1 MSRESRMA
9 LGTGPA
15 LPAGGADI
23 DPPGP
28 AMGARFAAECV
39 SPQALVDEI
48 KVRARVRLS
57 RVRRESLAGSATL
70 RDHLHQA
77 AREVGFAGWEQARR
91 VLGALAAPGDDMGSF
106 WHVPRSGILLHIWFS
121 EYAQARSVLA
131 QQADGFLLP
140 YRRQCFIVQAP
151 FIEALGL
158 NPADP
163 AWVVIGRDLV
173 AAYGTPAWRVLAWQR
188 LHAPAGA
195 F

>member
-1 MSRESRMA
+1 MSGASVNVMSS
-9 LGTGPA
+9 GQA
-15 LPAGGADI
+15 LPAGAVAI
-23 DPPGP
+23 DPSGP
-28 AMGARFAAECV
+28 AMGASAV
-39 SPQALVDEI
+39 SGFLSQQVLVDEI

-57 RVRRESLAGSATL
+57 RARREGAAGSTTL

-91 VLGALAAPGDDMGSF
+91 VLGTLAAPGDDMGSF

-163 AWVVIGRDLV
+163 AWVAIGRDLV
-173 AAYGTPAWRVLAWQR
+173 AAYGTPAWRALAWQR
-188 LHAPAGA
+188 LHAPVGA

>member
-1 MSRESRMA
+1 E
-9 LGTGPA
+9 
-15 LPAGGADI
+15 GA
-23 DPPGP
+23 
-28 AMGARFAAECV
+28 
-39 SPQALVDEI
+39 
-48 KVRARVRLS
+48 
-57 RVRRESLAGSATL
+57 AGSATL

-91 VLGALAAPGDDMGSF
+91 VLGTLAAPGDDMGSF

-163 AWVVIGRDLV
+163 SWVAIGRDLV
-173 AAYGTPAWRVLAWQR
+173 AAYGTPAWRALAWQR
-188 LHAPAGA
+188 LNAPVGA

>member
-1 MSRESRMA
+1 MSSEAVNAMSSGQA
-9 LGTGPA
+9 LS
-15 LPAGGADI
+15 AGAAAI
-23 DPPGP
+23 DPSGS
-28 AMGARFAAECV
+28 AVEASSV
-39 SPQALVDEI
+39 SGFLSQQALVDEI

-57 RVRRESLAGSATL
+57 RARREGTGGSATL

-91 VLGALAAPGDDMGSF
+91 VLGVLAAPGDDMGSF
-106 WHVPRSGILLHIWFS
+106 WHVLRSGILLHIWFS
-121 EYAQARSVLA
+121 EHAQARSVLA

-158 NPADP
+158 NPVDP
-163 AWVVIGRDLV
+163 AWAVIGRDLV
-173 AAYGTPAWRVLAWQR
+173 AAYGTPAWRALAWQR

>member
-1 MSRESRMA
+1 MSGGAVNAMSSGQMLSAGAAAIDPR
-9 LGTGPA
+9 GPA
-15 LPAGGADI
+15 TGASS
-23 DPPGP
+23 
-28 AMGARFAAECV
+28 AAECV

-57 RVRRESLAGSATL
+57 RARREGAAGSATL

-77 AREVGFAGWEQARR
+77 AREVGFAGWEQARL
-91 VLGALAAPGDDMGSF
+91 VLGALAAPGGDMGSF

-158 NPADP
+158 SPVDP
-163 AWVVIGRDLV
+163 AWAVIGRDLV
-173 AAYGTPAWRVLAWQR
+173 AGYGTPAWRALAWQR
-188 LHAPAGA
+188 LNASAGA

>member
-1 MSRESRMA
+1 MSSETVNAMSSGQA
-9 LGTGPA
+9 L
-15 LPAGGADI
+15 LGGDAAI
-23 DPPGP
+23 DPSGS
-28 AMGARFAAECV
+28 ATGAGSVSRFLSQQV
-39 SPQALVDEI
+39 LVDEI

-57 RVRRESLAGSATL
+57 RARRDGAAGSTTL

-121 EYAQARSVLA
+121 EYAQARNVLA

-158 NPADP
+158 KPADP
-163 AWVVIGRDLV
+163 AWAAIGRDLV
-173 AAYGTPAWRVLAWQR
+173 AAYGTPAWRALAWQR
-188 LHAPAGA
+188 LHAPVGA

>member
-1 MSRESRMA
+1 MSSETVNAMSS
-9 LGTGPA
+9 GQA
-15 LPAGGADI
+15 LPAGAAAI

-28 AMGARFAAECV
+28 AMGASSAAERL
-39 SPQALVDEI
+39 SPHALIDEI

-57 RVRRESLAGSATL
+57 RARREGAAGSTSL

-77 AREVGFAGWEQARR
+77 AREAGFAGWEQARR

-131 QQADGFLLP
+131 QQVDGFLLP

-163 AWVVIGRDLV
+163 AWAVIGRDLV
-173 AAYGTPAWRVLAWQR
+173 AAYGTPAWRSLAWQR

>member
-1 MSRESRMA
+1 MSSEAVNAMSSGQM
-9 LGTGPA
+9 LS
-15 LPAGGADI
+15 AGAAAI

-28 AMGARFAAECV
+28 AMRASFAAESV

-57 RVRRESLAGSATL
+57 RARREGVAGSATL

-77 AREVGFAGWEQARR
+77 AREVGFAGWEQARL
-91 VLGALAAPGDDMGSF
+91 VLGALAAPGGDMGSF

-158 NPADP
+158 NPVDP
-163 AWVVIGRDLV
+163 AWAVIGRDLV
-173 AAYGTPAWRVLAWQR
+173 AGYGTPAWRALAWQR
-188 LHAPAGA
+188 LNAPAGA

>member
-1 MSRESRMA
+1 MSSETANSMRSGQA
-9 LGTGPA
+9 LS
-15 LPAGGADI
+15 AGAAAIGHS
-23 DPPGP
+23 GP
-28 AMGARFAAECV
+28 AMEAGSVAEFI
-39 SPQALVDEI
+39 SPQTLVDEI

-57 RVRRESLAGSATL
+57 RARREGTGGSATL

-91 VLGALAAPGDDMGSF
+91 VLGAQAAPGDDMGSF

-121 EYAQARSVLA
+121 EHAQACSVLA

-163 AWVVIGRDLV
+163 AWAVIGRDLV
-173 AAYGTPAWRVLAWQR
+173 AAYGAPAWRALAWQR

>member
-1 MSRESRMA
+1 MSGASVNVMSS
-9 LGTGPA
+9 GQA
-15 LPAGGADI
+15 LPAGAVAI
-23 DPPGP
+23 DPSGP
-28 AMGARFAAECV
+28 AMGASAV
-39 SPQALVDEI
+39 SGFLSQQVLVDEI

-57 RVRRESLAGSATL
+57 RARREGAAGSTTL

-131 QQADGFLLP
+131 QQVDGFLLP

-158 NPADP
+158 KPADP
-163 AWVVIGRDLV
+163 AWAVIERDLV
-173 AAYGTPAWRVLAWQR
+173 AAYGTPAWRALAWQR
-188 LHAPAGA
+188 LNAPAGA

>member
-1 MSRESRMA
+1 
-9 LGTGPA
+9 
-15 LPAGGADI
+15 
-23 DPPGP
+23 
-28 AMGARFAAECV
+28 
-39 SPQALVDEI
+39 
-48 KVRARVRLS
+48 
-57 RVRRESLAGSATL
+57 
-70 RDHLHQA
+70 
-77 AREVGFAGWEQARR
+77 
-91 VLGALAAPGDDMGSF
+91 MGSF

-163 AWVVIGRDLV
+163 AWAAIGRDLV
-173 AAYGTPAWRVLAWQR
+173 AAYGTPAWRALAWQR
-188 LHAPAGA
+188 LRAPVGA

>member
-1 MSRESRMA
+1 MSREAVNAMSA
-9 LGTGPA
+9 GQA
-15 LPAGGADI
+15 LPDGAVAI
-23 DPPGP
+23 DPSGP
-28 AMGARFAAECV
+28 AMGASSVSGFL

-48 KVRARVRLS
+48 KVRARLRLS
-57 RVRRESLAGSATL
+57 RARREGSAGSASL

-77 AREVGFAGWEQARR
+77 AREVGFAGWEQARL
-91 VLGALAAPGDDMGSF
+91 VLGALAAASDDMGSF
-106 WHVPRSGILLHIWFS
+106 WHAPRSGILLHIWFS

-131 QQADGFLLP
+131 QQVDGFLLP

-158 NPADP
+158 SAADP
-163 AWVVIGRDLV
+163 AWAAIGRDLV
-173 AAYGTPAWRVLAWQR
+173 AGYGTPAWRALAWQR